1 MSIEDLAEDIANGT
15 LLRSLCV
22 RPVCNA
28 DGAATDMFEVPAGG
42 RRYPALELLVRQKRV
57 AKTQPLPCVIRTDGL
72 AEEAS
77 LDENVQHA
85 ALHPL
90 NMDRSDH

>member
-1 MSIEDLAEDIANGT
+1 M
-15 LLRSLCV
+15 
-22 RPVCNA
+22 RPVWSA